1 MTNLNNNELS
11 ARTNLHNFCNT
22 VKAGLHNAVVS
33 PSKRHA
39 LLVLLLLGAA
49 LCAAIYWPY
58 HLPAALAGLMLVP
71 AAFTYLCWAAVSAA
85 AVGYVPGALEM
96 QHNFA
101 RIGFTNSAGEA
112 PYLIQKE
119 QRGNAAILTYHCTG
133 FPVSAWIDKQL
144 ELESALNMLIASVK
158 EGDDRRTVSLC
169 CVPPEHVFDTIE
181 WHGGAGGL
189 YWGCGLMTTLP
200 DIPRLYTALA
210 EVLAALMYAHRL
222 PPRMDQRV
230 IWGVE
235 AGWTVLLGAF
245 LQATGKVPLA
255 WWIPCMA
262 MAILSMLL
270 FLWVTRSITLLEAGY
285 VCARAFILAELA
297 ASVEWQLHC
306 VLWPQRGGAE
316 PLSLLLLA
324 AVYGGIF
331 AAMLFVENRRP
342 GPAGKLKITPAGTF
356 VAVVMALTA
365 FAVSN
370 LSFANGSE
378 ANMNMFYIRTLVDL
392 AGVLILTVQHEQL
405 REAALHS
412 ELAELDGVLHRQYE
426 QYKQSKENIRLINRR
441 YHELKMQIAAIRAE
455 RDHAKQ
461 DVALAA
467 MESGIRQ
474 YEAEN
479 KTGNPVLDTLL
490 TAKSLYCQ
498 QHHITMTC
506 VADGHLLDFL
516 ETGEICTIVGTA
528 LDNATESV
536 ETEPDHEK
544 RLIRVAVYA
553 QNGFVMLR
561 FENYCAQEVELGA
574 DGLPRRNTH
583 GGSDLRSVRAAAEKR
598 GGTMTLHW
606 ENGWFTLRVLL
617 PQKS

>member
-1 MTNLNNNELS
+1 MGVRDSDDIAGYSPPVHRFGGS
-11 ARTNLHNFCNT
+11 A
-22 VKAGLHNAVVS
+22 G
-33 PSKRHA
+33 
-39 LLVLLLLGAA
+39 GAA
-49 LCAAIYWPY
+49 VCAQAAAADG
-58 HLPAALAGLMLVP
+58 PARDLGRGSRLGGAAGGVFAGHGESSAGVVDPLHGNGDS
-71 AAFTYLCWAAVSAA
+71 FHAAVF
-85 AVGYVPGALEM
+85 VGYT
-96 QHNFA
+96 QHYA
-101 RIGFTNSAGEA
+101 AGSG
-112 PYLIQKE
+112 LCV
-119 QRGNAAILTYHCTG
+119 R
-133 FPVSAWIDKQL
+133 
-144 ELESALNMLIASVK
+144 ESLY
-158 EGDDRRTVSLC
+158 
-169 CVPPEHVFDTIE
+169 F
-181 WHGGAGGL
+181 GGAG
-189 YWGCGLMTTLP
+189 
-200 DIPRLYTALA
+200 
-210 EVLAALMYAHRL
+210 
-222 PPRMDQRV
+222 
-230 IWGVE
+230 
-235 AGWTVLLGAF
+235 
-245 LQATGKVPLA
+245 
-255 WWIPCMA
+255 
-262 MAILSMLL
+262 
-270 FLWVTRSITLLEAGY
+270 
-285 VCARAFILAELA
+285 A

-324 AVYGGIF
+324 VVYGGIF
-331 AAMLFVENRRP
+331 TAMLFVENRRP

-378 ANMNMFYIRTLVDL
+378 ANMYMFYIRTLVDL

-426 QYKQSKENIRLINRR
+426 QDKQSKENIRLINRR

-506 VADGHLLDFL
+506 VVDGHLLDFL

-583 GGSDLRSVRAAAEKR
+583 GGSDLRGVRAAAEKR

-606 ENGWFTLRVLL
+606 ENEWFTLRVLL

>member
-1 MTNLNNNELS
+1 
-11 ARTNLHNFCNT
+11 
-22 VKAGLHNAVVS
+22 
-33 PSKRHA
+33 
-39 LLVLLLLGAA
+39 
-49 LCAAIYWPY
+49 
-58 HLPAALAGLMLVP
+58 
-71 AAFTYLCWAAVSAA
+71 
-85 AVGYVPGALEM
+85 
-96 QHNFA
+96 
-101 RIGFTNSAGEA
+101 
-112 PYLIQKE
+112 
-119 QRGNAAILTYHCTG
+119 
-133 FPVSAWIDKQL
+133 
-144 ELESALNMLIASVK
+144 
-158 EGDDRRTVSLC
+158 
-169 CVPPEHVFDTIE
+169 
-181 WHGGAGGL
+181 
-189 YWGCGLMTTLP
+189 
-200 DIPRLYTALA
+200 
-210 EVLAALMYAHRL
+210 
-222 PPRMDQRV
+222 
-230 IWGVE
+230 
-235 AGWTVLLGAF
+235 
-245 LQATGKVPLA
+245 
-255 WWIPCMA
+255 
-262 MAILSMLL
+262 
-270 FLWVTRSITLLEAGY
+270 
-285 VCARAFILAELA
+285 
-297 ASVEWQLHC
+297 
-306 VLWPQRGGAE
+306 
-316 PLSLLLLA
+316 
-324 AVYGGIF
+324 
-331 AAMLFVENRRP
+331 
-342 GPAGKLKITPAGTF
+342 
-356 VAVVMALTA
+356 MALTA

-574 DGLPRRNTH
+574 DGLPRHNTH
-583 GGSDLRSVRAAAEKR
+583 GGSDLRGVRAAAEKR

-606 ENGWFTLRVLL
+606 ENEWFTLRVLL

>member
-1 MTNLNNNELS
+1 
-11 ARTNLHNFCNT
+11 
-22 VKAGLHNAVVS
+22 
-33 PSKRHA
+33 
-39 LLVLLLLGAA
+39 
-49 LCAAIYWPY
+49 
-58 HLPAALAGLMLVP
+58 
-71 AAFTYLCWAAVSAA
+71 
-85 AVGYVPGALEM
+85 
-96 QHNFA
+96 
-101 RIGFTNSAGEA
+101 
-112 PYLIQKE
+112 
-119 QRGNAAILTYHCTG
+119 
-133 FPVSAWIDKQL
+133 
-144 ELESALNMLIASVK
+144 
-158 EGDDRRTVSLC
+158 
-169 CVPPEHVFDTIE
+169 
-181 WHGGAGGL
+181 
-189 YWGCGLMTTLP
+189 MTTLP

-210 EVLAALMYAHRL
+210 EVLAAVLYAQAM
-222 PPRMDQRV
+222 PPRMDKRLCWSITV
-230 IWGVE
+230 VW
-235 AGWTVLLGAF
+235 AGLLAVF
-245 LQATGKVPLA
+245 LQLTGDVPLV
-255 WWIPCMA
+255 WWIPCMTAAIGWIYLYLWGTRA
-262 MAILSMLL
+262 MN
-270 FLWVTRSITLLEAGY
+270 LLEAGY
-285 VCARAFILAELA
+285 SCARAFILAELA

-306 VLWPQRGGAE
+306 VLWPQQGAGK
-316 PLSLLLLA
+316 PLSLVLLA
-324 AVYGGIF
+324 VVYAALYGFLYLFEQRRATAARLTITT
-331 AAMLFVENRRP
+331 AAMLM
-342 GPAGKLKITPAGTF
+342 
-356 VAVVMALTA
+356 AVVMAVTV

-370 LSFANGSE
+370 LSFVSNGE
-378 ANMNMFYIRTLVDL
+378 ATMSVFYIRTLVDF
-392 AGVLILTVQHEQL
+392 AGVLILSVQHEQL
-405 REAALHS
+405 RENALHS
-412 ELAELDGVLHRQYE
+412 ELTAMDNVLRRQYE

-479 KTGNPVLDTLL
+479 KTGNSVLDTLL

-583 GGSDLRSVRAAAEKR
+583 GGSDLRGVRAAAEKR

-606 ENGWFTLRVLL
+606 ENEWFTLRVLL

>member
-1 MTNLNNNELS
+1 MTS
-11 ARTNLHNFCNT
+11 HCRIFRHNT
-22 VKAGLHNAVVS
+22 
-33 PSKRHA
+33 P
-39 LLVLLLLGAA
+39 
-49 LCAAIYWPY
+49 
-58 HLPAALAGLMLVP
+58 
-71 AAFTYLCWAAVSAA
+71 
-85 AVGYVPGALEM
+85 
-96 QHNFA
+96 
-101 RIGFTNSAGEA
+101 
-112 PYLIQKE
+112 
-119 QRGNAAILTYHCTG
+119 
-133 FPVSAWIDKQL
+133 
-144 ELESALNMLIASVK
+144 
-158 EGDDRRTVSLC
+158 
-169 CVPPEHVFDTIE
+169 
-181 WHGGAGGL
+181 
-189 YWGCGLMTTLP
+189 
-200 DIPRLYTALA
+200 LA
-210 EVLAALMYAHRL
+210 EVLACCYVAKCA
-222 PPRMDQRV
+222 RMNQRV

-235 AGWTVLLGAF
+235 AGWAVLLGAF
-245 LQATGKVPLA
+245 LQATGEVPLA

-270 FLWVTRSITLLEAGY
+270 FLWVNAKDGARWKRAMCKAIWFWRSWRPAWNGNDRKQSRAG
-285 VCARAFILAELA
+285 
-297 ASVEWQLHC
+297 
-306 VLWPQRGGAE
+306 GGAE
-316 PLSLLLLA
+316 SAVA
-324 AVYGGIF
+324 AVGRYGGIF
-331 AAMLFVENRRP
+331 AAMLFVENSRA

-467 MESGIRQ
+467 MESVIRQ
-474 YEAEN
+474 CEVEN

-498 QHHITMTC
+498 QYHITMTC

-553 QNGFVMLR
+553 QNGFCDVM
-561 FENYCAQEVELGA
+561 V
-574 DGLPRRNTH
+574 
-583 GGSDLRSVRAAAEKR
+583 
-598 GGTMTLHW
+598 
-606 ENGWFTLRVLL
+606 
-617 PQKS
+617 

>member
-1 MTNLNNNELS
+1 
-11 ARTNLHNFCNT
+11 
-22 VKAGLHNAVVS
+22 
-33 PSKRHA
+33 
-39 LLVLLLLGAA
+39 
-49 LCAAIYWPY
+49 
-58 HLPAALAGLMLVP
+58 
-71 AAFTYLCWAAVSAA
+71 
-85 AVGYVPGALEM
+85 
-96 QHNFA
+96 
-101 RIGFTNSAGEA
+101 
-112 PYLIQKE
+112 
-119 QRGNAAILTYHCTG
+119 
-133 FPVSAWIDKQL
+133 
-144 ELESALNMLIASVK
+144 
-158 EGDDRRTVSLC
+158 
-169 CVPPEHVFDTIE
+169 
-181 WHGGAGGL
+181 
-189 YWGCGLMTTLP
+189 MTTLP

-210 EVLAALMYAHRL
+210 EVLAALLYAHRL

-235 AGWTVLLGAF
+235 AGWAVLLGAF

-342 GPAGKLKITPAGTF
+342 GPAGKMKITPAGTF

-392 AGVLILTVQHEQL
+392 AGVLILTVQHERL

-441 YHELKMQIAAIRAE
+441 YHELKMQIAAIRAG
-455 RDHAKQ
+455 RTTPSRMWRWRPWK
-461 DVALAA
+461 AA
-467 MESGIRQ
+467 SASTRRR
-474 YEAEN
+474 
-479 KTGNPVLDTLL
+479 TRP
-490 TAKSLYCQ
+490 
-498 QHHITMTC
+498 
-506 VADGHLLDFL
+506 
-516 ETGEICTIVGTA
+516 
-528 LDNATESV
+528 ATRCW
-536 ETEPDHEK
+536 TP
-544 RLIRVAVYA
+544 
-553 QNGFVMLR
+553 
-561 FENYCAQEVELGA
+561 C
-574 DGLPRRNTH
+574 
-583 GGSDLRSVRAAAEKR
+583 
-598 GGTMTLHW
+598 
-606 ENGWFTLRVLL
+606 
-617 PQKS
+617 